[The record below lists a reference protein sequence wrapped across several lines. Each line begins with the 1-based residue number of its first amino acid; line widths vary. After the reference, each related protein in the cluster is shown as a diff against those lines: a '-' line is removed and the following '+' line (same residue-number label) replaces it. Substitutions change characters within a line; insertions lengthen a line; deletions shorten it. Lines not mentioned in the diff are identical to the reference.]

1 MSYAIIRNEKYKR
14 ENLKGI
20 YRHNERRNK
29 NYSNKNINKDLSYLN
44 YSLKECKYSYEKEFD
59 LIREKYNLKGQIKTV
74 SNIACEYIITSDKEF
89 FDNIGAE
96 ETKRYFKTAYDFV
109 CEYKDL
115 GEQYILSAKVH
126 MDEETPHM
134 HLVFIPVVHTKD
146 KKGNDIDKIACSEFW
161 KEKDSYKR
169 LQDAFYN
176 YMIRNNFKLERGCS
190 TREHLSVETYKE
202 ITRFNE
208 VKEIAYEPMHK
219 QLPVS
224 NIEDISKLT
233 FNRDNEINTKIIQPL
248 KIENMSLMKENK
260 DLYEKLIESTR
271 HIDRLHNYEKDNQ
284 KLRDKLHILNGKVF
298 KLENEVSILSRLV
311 KTLDKIL
318 HSFINWVCNKFSLS
332 EENTIKEFEQD
343 TNIYINP
350 EKELNNDYS
359 NDLEW

>member
-1 MSYAIIRNEKYKR
+1 M
-14 ENLKGI
+14 
-20 YRHNERRNK
+20 
-29 NYSNKNINKDLSYLN
+29 
-44 YSLKECKYSYEKEFD
+44 KEE
-59 LIREKYNLKGQIKTV
+59 
-74 SNIACEYIITSDKEF
+74 
-89 FDNIGAE
+89 
-96 ETKRYFKTAYDFV
+96 
-109 CEYKDL
+109 
-115 GEQYILSAKVH
+115 
-126 MDEETPHM
+126 
-134 HLVFIPVVHTKD
+134 
-146 KKGNDIDKIACSEFW
+146 
-161 KEKDSYKR
+161 
-169 LQDAFYN
+169 
-176 YMIRNNFKLERGCS
+176 
-190 TREHLSVETYKE
+190 
-202 ITRFNE
+202 
-208 VKEIAYEPMHK
+208 
-219 QLPVS
+219 
-224 NIEDISKLT
+224 
-233 FNRDNEINTKIIQPL
+233 TKIIQPL